1 MCNMDPRSVGRLSA
15 SVIQGASEPVAGTGR
30 ETLSLVEHSFWNEL
44 CNVWLGMVLRTV
56 ISTG

>member
-1 MCNMDPRSVGRLSA
+1 MDPCSVGSLSF

-30 ETLSLVEHSFWNEL
+30 ETLGLVEHSFRNEL